1 MRKLLRFLL
10 ALAGMLWT
18 GFLALMLVILRYML
32 RTPQPL
38 QSVLAGEAHLYK
50 WTRGH
55 VYYHI
60 QGAHDAPAIV
70 LLHAPGIAASSHTM
84 RSLMDGLAT
93 HYRVYVP
100 DLLGFGLSDHPS
112 LLYSAD
118 MYVEL
123 CRDFLKEVVG
133 RPATVVATGTSCH
146 YSIAVAAQEPGLC
159 ERLVLLSPAALLKKR
174 SQAPWFAPVMTTPL
188 VALALYALL
197 TRAPLLRRVIARQYG
212 WQPQDIKSEQMAHYI
227 AVAHQFGAEHAP
239 IAWLAGALDIDVL
252 PLLGRLQ
259 QPMLLLWGVHAL
271 NDRVAIL
278 NQLSLPAQTQLVLV
292 HNAGLSVHEEQPEI
306 VIANIRTWLSS
317 TSQPAI
323 SAVQAA
329 QAAQNKSTTSTS
341 TLSYP
346 TSLTT
351 TAVPQHLEH
360 NEEKHLHPAT
370 TIEDVKM
377 PTKVVETPTETVQAP
392 IAAEKIEPIGT
403 SGQVE
408 EKEEMATPASSQAGM
423 KMEAYCVKCKQKRQ
437 MLHPKEIV
445 TKNGRRALED
455 ICPVCGCKLFRFIA
469 SQEE

>member
-18 GFLALMLVILRYML
+18 GFLALMLVMLRYML

-38 QSVLAGEAHLYK
+38 QSVLSGEAHLYK

-55 VYYHI
+55 IYYHI
-60 QGAHDAPAIV
+60 QGAHDAPAVV
-70 LLHAPGIAASSHTM
+70 LLHAPGIAASSYTM

-133 RPATVVATGTSCH
+133 RPATLIATGISCN
-146 YSIAVAAQEPGLC
+146 YSIAVAVQEPGLC
-159 ERLVLLSPAALLKKR
+159 ERLVLLSPISLLKKR
-174 SQAPWFAPVMTTPL
+174 SQAPWFAPVITTPI

-239 IAWLAGALDIDVL
+239 IVWLTGALDIDVL

-271 NDRVAIL
+271 NDRITVL
-278 NQLSLPAQTQLVLV
+278 NQLSLPAQAQLVLV
-292 HNAGLSVHEEQPEI
+292 HNAGLSVHEEQPET
-306 VIANIRTWLSS
+306 VIANIHTWLASAP
-317 TSQPAI
+317 QPAI
-323 SAVQAA
+323 SVAQVA
-329 QAAQNKSTTSTS
+329 QAAQNKSATSTS
-341 TLSYP
+341 VPPYP
-346 TSLTT
+346 TSPTT
-351 TAVPQHLEH
+351 TSVPPQLER
-360 NEEKHLHPAT
+360 NEERQLHQQT
-370 TIEDVKM
+370 EIEA
-377 PTKVVETPTETVQAP
+377 VETPTETVQTPTETEA
-392 IAAEKIEPIGT
+392 IEQNGE
-403 SGQVE
+403 SGQAE
-408 EKEEMATPASSQAGM
+408 EAEAMAIPASSQTGT
-423 KMEAYCVKCKQKRQ
+423 KMEAYCVKCKQKRP
-437 MLHPKEIV
+437 MLRPKEVV

-455 ICPVCGCKLFRFIA
+455 TCPVCGRKLFRFVA

>member
-10 ALAGMLWT
+10 ALAGILWT
-18 GFLALMLVILRYML
+18 GFLALMLVMLRYML

-38 QSVLAGEAHLYK
+38 QSVLSGEAHLYK

-84 RSLMDGLAT
+84 RSLMDGLAA

-133 RPATVVATGTSCH
+133 RPATVVATGTSCN

-174 SQAPWFAPVMTTPL
+174 SQAPWFAPVITAPI

-259 QPMLLLWGVHAL
+259 QPILLLWGVHAL
-271 NDRVAIL
+271 NDRIAIL
-278 NQLSLPAQTQLVLV
+278 NQLSLPAQAQLVLV
-292 HNAGLSVHEEQPEI
+292 HNAGLSVHEEQPET
-306 VIANIRTWLSS
+306 VIANIRAWLSS
-317 TSQPAI
+317 ALQPAMP
-323 SAVQAA
+323 AA
-329 QAAQNKSTTSTS
+329 QAAQNKSATSTS
-341 TLSYP
+341 APPYP
-346 TSLTT
+346 TSPTT
-351 TAVPQHLEH
+351 TSVSPQLEH
-360 NEEKHLHPAT
+360 NEQRQLHPAT
-370 TIEDVKM
+370 TIEAIEM
-377 PTKVVETPTETVQAP
+377 PTETVQAP
-392 IAAEKIEPIGT
+392 VAAEKIEPIGT
-403 SGQVE
+403 GGQVE
-408 EKEEMATPASSQAGM
+408 EREEMATPASSQAGT
-423 KMEAYCVKCKQKRQ
+423 KIEAYCVKCKQKRQ